1 MNRNE
6 GKAMKTIVSMSV
18 AAALLIGVTVS
29 AEEISTETIAD
40 AWTSYGQGVVR
51 YQNRMLFLQEAEDSK
66 GVGVV
71 SPEAYGENV
80 VVRYELMPMNPASV
94 CVAVLSASDDGESGK
109 LTIPEGYDG
118 NGGFWFREA
127 HNYFF
132 AFHNMAHDREPFVVR
147 AGGGGQI
154 AEADANVMQAGVF
167 HTVEVGREGGKLWL
181 SVDGKRLLE
190 GEDADPLGG
199 GHVGFRIRGI
209 NGQAAACLIR
219 NVSITE
225 TP

>member
-1 MNRNE
+1 
-6 GKAMKTIVSMSV
+6 MKTTFSLTI
-18 AAALLIGVTVS
+18 AAVLLTGFAAN
-29 AEEISTETIAD
+29 AEDVSTETIAKT
-40 AWTSYGQGVVR
+40 WTGYGQGVVR
-51 YQNRMLFLQEAEDSK
+51 YQNRMLFLKEAEDSK

-118 NGGFWFREA
+118 SIGLWLGES

-132 AFHNMAHDREPFVVR
+132 AFHNMAHDRAPFLVR
-147 AGGGGQI
+147 SAGGGQI
-154 AEADANVMQAGVF
+154 AEAEDNVMRTGVF

-181 SVDGKRLLE
+181 SVDGERLFE
-190 GEDADPLGG
+190 GEDADPLGS